1 MYEADLPY
9 YEDLD
14 VAQGSAYKFQIQMYT
29 GAGSRKDLTLVQN
42 ARGTINYSY
51 QADDSDA
58 VEFSVDVDVPPTN
71 GLINCTLQSN
81 QTQTFNYRRYLY
93 NIELDFDTGLINDSA
108 EPVLYTQRVLEG
120 KILVNRGFK

>member
-1 MYEADLPY
+1 
-9 YEDLD
+9 
-14 VAQGSAYKFQIQMYT
+14 V
-29 GAGSRKDLTLVQN
+29 
-42 ARGTINYSY
+42 NYSY

-58 VEFSVDVDVPPTN
+58 VEFSVAVDVPPTN
-71 GLINCTLQSN
+71 GLINCTLESK

-108 EPVLYTQRVLEG
+108 EPIVFTQRVLEG

>member
-29 GAGSRKDLTLVQN
+29 GAGSRKDLSLVQN

-58 VEFSVDVDVPPTN
+58 VEFSVAVDVPPTN
-71 GLINCTLQSN
+71 GLINCTLMAN

-93 NIELDFDTGLINDSA
+93 NIELDFDTGQINDSA
-108 EPVLYTQRVLEG
+108 EPVVFTQRVLEG

>member
-58 VEFSVDVDVPPTN
+58 VEFSVAVDVPPTN
-71 GLINCTLQSN
+71 GLINCTLMAN

-93 NIELDFDTGLINDSA
+93 NIELDFDTGQINDSA
-108 EPVLYTQRVLEG
+108 EPVVFTQRVLEG